1 MEITKKEVEE
11 VVLEG
16 LKFFQAME
24 GILHE
29 AVKCGTYEKE
39 AVEDILV
46 EATYHKMELEM
57 FQDSFLKNTPEDSK
71 VEILN
76 GAMFIA
82 KTGVE
87 RIENTFN
94 KLLYGGK
101 TEIDFPN
108 FSDSLH

>member
-1 MEITKKEVEE
+1 MEVTKKEIEE

-24 GILHE
+24 KVLQE
-29 AVKCGTYEKE
+29 AVKCGTFEKE
-39 AVEDILV
+39 VVEDILV

-57 FQDSFLKNTPEDSK
+57 FQDSFLKNTPENSK
-71 VEILN
+71 IEILN

-87 RIENTFN
+87 RMENTFN
-94 KLLYGGK
+94 KLVFGGK
-101 TEIDFPN
+101 TEIDFVN
-108 FSDSLH
+108 FSASLH